1 MAGPAEDLRTEY
13 DNYDHLV
20 DIVSAAEVWFTKSRD
35 LTPTV
40 AHFER
45 FPRFNH
51 SDGQVVTPE
60 FTVLFNDGTGLV
72 GEISSLALRS
82 ESLDSLASQ
91 VGRYDTLEELPSGA
105 APGGGHT
112 LEPISAVDVVV
123 FVPHRVANACID
135 RLAAAAAD
143 DEHPFDPQRLP
154 MVLSWSF
161 DQTENS
167 YTFARDERGGK
178 NPMVRSHGRS
188 PSLSDWLA
196 ATSDTL
202 RGVPGQFVPVKVA
215 RRFMNDDP
223 PELYTATVLWAET
236 IPSLLGTEADGSLKK
251 KLDVSAAE
259 LAEAMRDRYGF
270 GTAGYADK
278 VLRFLRRAGLAVKR
292 GERWIIDY
300 REISRSAP
308 DLRDALL
315 ARATSKRRS
324 RATTTVEE
332 SEDEPSSPAETLLSE
347 SDTLDG

>member
-1 MAGPAEDLRTEY
+1 MAGSADDLRTEY

-20 DIVSAAEVWFTKSRD
+20 DIVSAAEVWFTKSQD
-35 LTPTV
+35 LMPTV

-45 FPRFNH
+45 FARFNH
-51 SDGQVVTPE
+51 SDGLAVTPE

-82 ESLDSLASQ
+82 ESLDALASQ
-91 VGRYDTLEELPSGA
+91 VGRYDALKELPSGA
-105 APGGGHT
+105 AAGGGHT
-112 LEPISAVDVVV
+112 LKEVSAVDVVV

-135 RLAAAAAD
+135 RLAAALAD

-154 MVLSWSF
+154 MVLAWSF
-161 DQTENS
+161 DQAENS

-178 NPMVRSHGRS
+178 NPMVRSHGRE
-188 PSLSDWLA
+188 PSLADWLEA
-196 ATSDTL
+196 SSDTL
-202 RGVPGQFVPVKVA
+202 RGVPNQFIPVKVA

-236 IPSLLGTEADGSLKK
+236 IPSILGTEADGSLKNE
-251 KLDVSAAE
+251 LDVSAAE

-270 GTAGYADK
+270 GTASYVDK
-278 VLRFLRRAGLAVKR
+278 VLRFLRRAGVAVNR

-315 ARATSKRRS
+315 ARATTKRRS
-324 RATTTVEE
+324 RATATVEE
-332 SEDEPSSPAETLLSE
+332 TEEEPSASAETLLSD
-347 SDTLDG
+347 SANLDE